1 MKCGLAG
8 RSAGKGRKNSMKRL
22 LKLAEKLNN
31 KVFAWCA
38 VLLFFLSMLPI
49 WYLAFYARPSGDDY
63 GYSALTHAVWMD
75 THSLPAVLKAA
86 GETVANYYNS
96 WNGDWTTTFLFS
108 LMPEVFVPYSFW
120 IVPFLMT
127 GVVIAA
133 TWVFM
138 HEICVNVMKMP
149 IGDCIIY
156 TALLLTVAYQ
166 FIPSTAIGMYW
177 YVGAVHYMLPHAAGL
192 LGLACLSAFLRNG
205 RKSRLLLL
213 TLCGFFIGGSSY
225 FTSLL
230 LFMVLAAV
238 FVLGWRK
245 NRKRVMLLFIPFLVC
260 LICFIIQCKAPG
272 NSVRGGEEFG
282 FDISLAAYT
291 IVESLRRGM
300 MTIGSYAAEKTPAFI
315 VLFVIALLGLESMN
329 KVTEKGVFSF
339 RFALLFVIAMFGCFC
354 AMFAP
359 EVYSERFDSIE
370 VSLGPATV
378 RWFVFLPAA
387 VFSVLYCEGWFMVR
401 LKRQR
406 EAEGKKSIP
415 GAEYR
420 IGVLFPGL
428 LLAALF
434 LLADREWM
442 HTCVDRQAIEYV
454 VSGQAEDFREQIAS
468 QMEILLDD
476 SIQEAYLCP
485 INPEQGP
492 LMHMPVT
499 ADEDA
504 FTNWVVKNF
513 YRKDKVVM
521 IESETT

>member
-1 MKCGLAG
+1 
-8 RSAGKGRKNSMKRL
+8 MKRL
-22 LKLAEKLNN
+22 QKLAGKLNN

-63 GYSALTHAVWMD
+63 GYSALTHAAWLD
-75 THSLPAVLKAA
+75 THSLSAVLKAA
-86 GETVANYYNS
+86 VETVVNFYNS

-108 LMPEVFVPYSFW
+108 LMPEVFAPYSFW

-127 GVVIAA
+127 GVVITA

-138 HEICVNVMKMP
+138 HEICVKVIKMP
-149 IGDCIIY
+149 VEDCVIY
-156 TALLLTVAYQ
+156 TALLLTAAYQ

-177 YVGAVHYMLPHAAGL
+177 YVGAVHYMLPHAVGL
-192 LGLACLSAFLRNG
+192 LGLAWLSAFFRTG
-205 RKSRLLLL
+205 RKRWLFLL

-230 LFMVLAAV
+230 FFMVLFTV
-238 FVLGWRK
+238 FVLGWGK
-245 NRKRVMLLFIPFLVC
+245 NRKRILFLCIPFFVC

-272 NSVRGGEEFG
+272 NTVRGGEEFG
-282 FDISLAAYT
+282 FDVSLAVYT

-300 MTIGSYAAEKTPAFI
+300 ITIGTYVTEKTSAFV
-315 VLFVIALLGLESMN
+315 VLFVIALFGLESMG
-329 KVTEKGVFSF
+329 KVTEKGKFSF
-339 RFALLFVIAMFGCFC
+339 PFPLLFVIAMFGCFS

-359 EVYSERFDSIE
+359 EVYSERFDSID

-387 VFSVLYCEGWFMVR
+387 VSAILYCEGWFMVK
-401 LKRQR
+401 LKKRR
-406 EAEGKKSIP
+406 EAGEKKSIP
-415 GAEYR
+415 DAEYR
-420 IGVLFPGL
+420 IRVLFPGL
-428 LLAALF
+428 LIMALF
-434 LLADREWM
+434 LLFNREWM
-442 HTCVDRQAIEYV
+442 HTCVDRQVFEYV
-454 VSGQAEDFREQIAS
+454 ASGQAEDFREQVAS

-476 SIQEAYLCP
+476 SIKEAYLCP
-485 INPEQGP
+485 INPDQGP

-499 ADEDA
+499 SDENA

-521 IESETT
+521 IESETK